1 MTGIVYL
8 PVWYTVVRSVDV
20 MLRTAVPVCSTR
32 IDIPSADAAIFSP
45 SAASLSWMAIT
56 AFAMAACARPSKI
69 GPDSVT
75 VPAIQITC
83 CRSLRPYAS
92 YTRARR
98 SGSPAPGTALDW
110 AASVRAYAEDFCAT

>member
-56 AFAMAACARPSKI
+56 AFAMAACARPSNS
-69 GPDSVT
+69 GPVSVT
-75 VPAIQITC
+75 SAIQITR
-83 CRSLRPYAS
+83 CRFLRPYAV
-92 YTRARR
+92 YTRLRR
-98 SGSPAPGTALDW
+98 SGSPAPGTALDCG
-110 AASVRAYAEDFCAT
+110 ASVRAYAEVFCAT